1 MKTARALAVCLSLIP
16 LAACSGVSSP
26 SSYTPDDFSGLLPPG
41 GEINRGFSVGAT
53 GEIQVQLTALNP
65 LPRVGF
71 IAMAVGQYAGTVCSP
86 LQGMI
91 ISQAAV
97 NQQYALGRITRGS
110 YCITVADPN
119 QVVTSPS
126 TFTVRMLHP

>member
-1 MKTARALAVCLSLIP
+1 MKTVRTLAVCLSLIA
-16 LAACSGVSSP
+16 LAACGGVSSP
-26 SSYTPDDFSGLLPPG
+26 STYAPDDFSGLLPPG

-71 IAMAVGQYAGTVCSP
+71 IAMAVGQYAGTLCAPQNNWIVP
-86 LQGMI
+86 
-91 ISQAAV
+91 QAAL
-97 NQQYALGRITRGS
+97 NQQYALGRIQRGS
-110 YCITVADPN
+110 YCILVADPN
-119 QVVTSPS
+119 QVLTSPS